1 VLAFA
6 RKHGVDP
13 AASTLVGTTTT
24 HRTLAR
30 TLGADYL
37 EA

>member
-13 AASTLVGTTTT
+13 AVSTLVGTTTA

-30 TLGADYL
+30 TLGADYV
-37 EA
+37 ES